1 MLFPWKKC
9 APRWFLFSADLL
21 VIHFHNQH
29 FQNIML
35 VIPRD
40 HNVKRSFFAHNMLP
54 LLKIKNLKLPILI
67 LCLLKCVCEV
77 LSQSAMWNMDFEIL
91 GRIPMLQTGALKK
104 TCPKRQCLK
113 IPHSVAD
120 FGLLTTKLHCIAKTG
135 IASRL
140 IAFIIKNIYRKMT
153 LYLCKVY
160 KKLHFLWFMDT

>member
-1 MLFPWKKC
+1 
-9 APRWFLFSADLL
+9 
-21 VIHFHNQH
+21 
-29 FQNIML
+29 ML

-104 TCPKRQCLK
+104 RVPK
-113 IPHSVAD
+113 
-120 FGLLTTKLHCIAKTG
+120 
-135 IASRL
+135 
-140 IAFIIKNIYRKMT
+140 Y
-153 LYLCKVY
+153 
-160 KKLHFLWFMDT
+160 